1 LLLAKIKGFEL
12 SHWNFVISLEEPAF
26 IIVKIKTGVS

>member
-1 LLLAKIKGFEL
+1 LLLAKIEGFEL

-26 IIVKIKTGVS
+26 IMVKIKTDIS